1 MGAMFDS
8 FEDVKD
14 SVQTFLSDL
23 EAPDP
28 VHPVVYSPYGMK
40 KQNSEGRMGI
50 SKACSR
56 CHL

>member
-1 MGAMFDS
+1 MDAKVDS
-8 FEDVKD
+8 LEDVKD

-28 VHPVVYSPYGMK
+28 VHPVVYSPYRMK
-40 KQNSEGRMGI
+40 TDSEARMSI
-50 SKACSR
+50 SKGCSR